1 MMNFFWSLAAFI
13 IALSVLIITH
23 EFGHFWVARRCGIH
37 VEYFSIGFGK
47 TLWRKVDR
55 HGTEFIIAMIPL
67 GGYVKMLDERVTFVT
82 SERRYF
88 AFNNKTI
95 IQRAAVVSAGP
106 VANFLLAIFT
116 YWLVFII
123 GIPSIRP
130 VIENIQPNSIAEKA
144 NILPGMELKSID
156 GIETPDL
163 NSVRL
168 ALISKIGNKQL
179 NVKVLSVGNSTPIK
193 KIIDLKEWHFDP
205 ENQDPILSLGIMP
218 VRIKEDNIIHNIQPK
233 SAAALSGLQKGDKII
248 KVNEQIID
256 VWHPF
261 IYFIRKNPEIP
272 LLLTIERE
280 SKQQKLILI
289 PEVKIID
296 KRKKIGFA
304 GIELSVIPLSDEYK
318 IIQQYNPLYALY
330 KAIYKTWQLIKLTVS
345 MIGKLITGDIKLNN
359 LSGPVSIAKLAGISA
374 ESGLVYYLI
383 FIALISINLGIINL
397 FPLPIL
403 DGGHLL
409 FFLIEKIKGK
419 PVSDRIQDFSY
430 RIGTIALILLIGLA
444 LFNDFS
450 HL

>member
-1 MMNFFWSLAAFI
+1 MNFLWSLAAFI

-23 EFGHFWVARRCGIH
+23 ELGHFWVARRCGIY
-37 VEYFSIGFGK
+37 VEHFSIGFGK

-67 GGYVKMLDERVTFVT
+67 GGYIKMLDERVAFVAP
-82 SERRYF
+82 ERRHF

-95 IQRAAVVSAGP
+95 IQRTAVVSAGP
-106 VANFLLAIFT
+106 IANFLLAIFA

-123 GIPSIRP
+123 GIPSVRP
-130 VIENIQPNSIAEKA
+130 VIESIQSNSIAEKA

-156 GIETPDL
+156 GIETPDWS
-163 NSVRL
+163 SVRL

-179 NVKVLSVGNSTPIK
+179 DIKISSIKNSTPIK
-193 KIIDLKEWHFDP
+193 KIINLKEWYFDP
-205 ENQDPILSLGIMP
+205 ETQDPILSLGIMP
-218 VRIKEDNIIHNIQPK
+218 VRTKENNIISNIQPN
-233 SAAALSGLQKGDKII
+233 SAAVLSGLQKGDKII
-248 KVNEQIID
+248 KVNEQMID
-256 VWHPF
+256 IWHPF
-261 IYFIRKNPEIP
+261 IHFIRKNPEIP
-272 LLLTIERE
+272 LSLTIERQG
-280 SKQQKLILI
+280 KQQKLILI
-289 PEVKIID
+289 PEAKMIA

-304 GIELSVIPLSDEYK
+304 GLELSVIPLSDEYK

-330 KAIYKTWQLIKLTVS
+330 KSIYKTWQLIKLTVS
-345 MIGKLITGDIKLNN
+345 MMGKLVTGDIKLNN
-359 LSGPVSIAKLAGISA
+359 LSGPISIAKWAGISA
-374 ESGLVYYLI
+374 EFGLVYYLI

-409 FFLIEKIKGK
+409 FFLIEKIKGE
-419 PVSDRIQDFSY
+419 PVSERIQDFSY
-430 RIGTIALILLIGLA
+430 RIGAIALILLIGLA